1 MSRRRVVHRRHR
13 IHRDPAKQHVRSALV
28 RPLAGLISIAAVA
41 VVTTVSAVLFQDG
54 FSEAVALTVISPRAG
69 LVMNPDAKVQLH
81 GVQVG
86 KVDSIDYL
94 ADGTAALHLAIE
106 PARRELIPED
116 VGVDIASTTVFGA
129 KVVRLV
135 PPPHPAPRA
144 VHSGQVLTA
153 DRVMIEVNTLFEQ
166 LVSVL
171 STVQPEKLNHTL
183 GAIAAAMRGRGDM
196 IGQSL
201 SDLNSAL
208 AQINPHLEALRRD
221 LATAPAVFA
230 AYADAAPD
238 LLSVV
243 DSAARIG
250 TSIVETEDD
259 LDALLVSAIGLGNL
273 GTQVLEDNGR
283 PLSDVLGL
291 LAPTTE
297 LVADYHRA
305 LTCGLGSL
313 TVMANNPPLDVPGVE
328 VLAGFFWGQDRYRYP
343 SDLPKV
349 AATGGPQCTDLPKI
363 PYGKAPPF
371 VIADTGANPWK
382 YGNRGPIVNSD
393 LLKQIMFGPIDGP
406 PRNSAQIGQPG

>member
-1 MSRRRVVHRRHR
+1 MKSVV
-13 IHRDPAKQHVRSALV
+13 A
-28 RPLAGLISIAAVA
+28 RPLAGLISVAAVA
-41 VVTTVSAVLFQDG
+41 AVTVLSALLFRDG
-54 FSEAVALTVISPRAG
+54 FSESVPLTVISPRAG

-86 KVDSIDYL
+86 KVDSIDYRD
-94 ADGTAALHLAIE
+94 DGTAVLHLAIE
-106 PARRELIPED
+106 PSRQPIIPED
-116 VGVDIASTTVFGA
+116 VSVDIASTTVFGA

-135 PPPHPAPRA
+135 PPEAPSTAPVHP
-144 VHSGQVLTA
+144 GQVLGA
-153 DRVMIEVNTLFEQ
+153 ERVMIEANTLFEQ

-171 STVQPEKLNHTL
+171 STIQPEKLNQTL
-183 GAIAAAMRGRGDM
+183 GAIAAAMRGRGGM
-196 IGQSL
+196 LGQSL

-208 AQINPHLEALRRD
+208 GQINPHLDALRRD
-221 LATAPAVFA
+221 FSAAPAVLA

-238 LLSVV
+238 LLSIV
-243 DSAARIG
+243 DSATHIG
-250 TSIVETEDD
+250 AGIVDTEHD
-259 LDALLVSAIGLGNL
+259 LDALLLNTIGLGDL
-273 GTQVLEDNGR
+273 GTRVLEDNGGT
-283 PLSDVLGL
+283 LADVLHL
-291 LAPTTE
+291 LAPTIE
-297 LVADYHRA
+297 LVRDYHPA

-313 TVMANNPPLDVPGVE
+313 TVMANNPPLNVPGVE

-371 VIADTGANPWK
+371 VVADTGANPWK

-393 LLKQIMFGPIDGP
+393 LLKQILFGPIDGP

>member
-1 MSRRRVVHRRHR
+1 MRAS
-13 IHRDPAKQHVRSALV
+13 LL
-28 RPLAGLISIAAVA
+28 RPLVGLVSLAAAVGVTGIAAA
-41 VVTTVSAVLFQDG
+41 LFQDE
-54 FSEAVALTVISPRAG
+54 FSDSIALTVISPRAG

-81 GVQVG
+81 GVAIG
-86 KVDSIDYL
+86 KVESIDHL
-94 ADGTAALHLAIE
+94 DNGMAALHLAIE
-106 PARRELIPED
+106 PSRQDIVSED
-116 VGVDIASTTVFGA
+116 VRVDIASTTVFGA

-135 PPPHPAPRA
+135 PPPNASAAPIRA
-144 VHSGQVLTA
+144 GQVLPA
-153 DRVMIEVNTLFEQ
+153 DRVMLEVNTLFEQ

-171 STVQPEKLNHTL
+171 STIEPEKLNQTL
-183 GAIAAAMRGRGDM
+183 GAIADAMRGRGEM
-196 IGQSL
+196 VGRSL

-208 AQINPHLEALRRD
+208 ARINPSLEALRQD
-221 LATAPAVFA
+221 LRAAPTVFS

-238 LLSVV
+238 LLSLVA
-243 DSAARIG
+243 DATRIG
-250 TSIVETEDD
+250 ATLVDTGTD
-259 LDALLVSAIGLGNL
+259 LDALLVSAVGLGDL
-273 GTQVLEDNGR
+273 GTRVLDDNVS
-283 PLSDVLGL
+283 PLAEVLRL
-291 LAPTTE
+291 LAPVTE
-297 LVADYHRA
+297 TVADYHPA

-343 SDLPKV
+343 ADLPKV
-349 AATGGPQCTDLPKI
+349 AASGGPQCTDLPKI